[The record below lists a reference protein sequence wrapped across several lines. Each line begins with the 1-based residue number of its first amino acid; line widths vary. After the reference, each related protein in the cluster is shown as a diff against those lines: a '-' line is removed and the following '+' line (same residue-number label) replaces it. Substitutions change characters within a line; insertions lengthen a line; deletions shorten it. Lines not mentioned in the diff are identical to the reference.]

1 YVPRSDDPYERAI
14 REQAETALEDAD
26 VILFVVDVT
35 TGITEIDQ
43 EIANVLR
50 PTETPV
56 MVVAN
61 KADNEER
68 EWAASEFYRFGLGEV
83 YPVSSTTKRGF
94 DAMLQALVDQVPGT
108 GTEDTDDRVRIS
120 LVGKPNVGKSS
131 LVNATLGFDRAIVT
145 ETPGTTRDTVQ
156 SVVRY
161 EDRELMLVDTAG
173 MRKRSSTE
181 GVEFYATVRSERAI
195 KAGDVCALVLDATE
209 ELHKQDLNV
218 LNQVNDHKKGM
229 VVAVNKWDL
238 APEDDVK
245 EQYTEYLQQYLGP
258 LDHVPVVFVSAV
270 TKQRVYE
277 LLDTALKVA
286 ERRETRVQ
294 TSELNDVV
302 QAAIDEK
309 HPPTTSSG
317 AFVNI
322 NYVTQV
328 RTAPPVFVF
337 FANHPEGIRT
347 DYKRYLERKLREAFG
362 FKGVPLTLV
371 FKEK

>member
-1 YVPRSDDPYERAI
+1 
-14 REQAETALEDAD
+14 
-26 VILFVVDVT
+26 
-35 TGITEIDQ
+35 
-43 EIANVLR
+43 
-50 PTETPV
+50 
-56 MVVAN
+56 M
-61 KADNEER
+61 
-68 EWAASEFYRFGLGEV
+68 
-83 YPVSSTTKRGF
+83 
-94 DAMLQALVDQVPGT
+94 
-108 GTEDTDDRVRIS
+108 
-120 LVGKPNVGKSS
+120 
-131 LVNATLGFDRAIVT
+131 
-145 ETPGTTRDTVQ
+145 
-156 SVVRY
+156 
-161 EDRELMLVDTAG
+161 
-173 MRKRSSTE
+173 
-181 GVEFYATVRSERAI
+181 
-195 KAGDVCALVLDATE
+195 LVLDATE

-218 LNQVNDHKKGM
+218 LNQVDEHKKGM

-238 APEDDVK
+238 APEENVK
-245 EQYTEYLQQYLGP
+245 EQYTEYLQQYLGT
-258 LDHVPVVFVSAV
+258 LDHVPIVFVSAV

-347 DYKRYLERKLREAFG
+347 DYERYLEGKLRDAFG
-362 FKGVPLTLV
+362 FEGVPLTLV